1 MATDRDAATRAVRD
15 LLGALGYDVDAD
27 PALRDTP
34 ARVVDAWLSELLSG
48 RDVDLEALLQAGA
61 VPDTAATPGGVV
73 LVRDIDVATLCPHHL
88 LPAHGTATVAYLPG
102 TLLLGL
108 GTIAH
113 LVNACARRLSLQE
126 RVGEMV
132 VQALLQFAGARG
144 AFCRL
149 SLWHSCLALRG
160 ARQAHATVRTIA
172 TGGELTDPAALAS
185 LARLLA
191 QQPGWRQ

>member
-1 MATDRDAATRAVRD
+1 MDRDAAARAIRD
-15 LLGALGYDVDAD
+15 LLGALGYDADTD

-34 ARVVDAWLSELLSG
+34 ERAVDAWSSELLSG
-48 RDVDLEALLQAGA
+48 RSVDLEALVHAGTLA
-61 VPDTAATPGGVV
+61 QTVAAPGSVV

-88 LPAHGTATVAYLPG
+88 LPAHGTATVAYLPR
-102 TLLLGL
+102 TSLLGL
-108 GTIAH
+108 GTLAH
-113 LVNACARRLSLQE
+113 LVNACARRLALQE

-132 VQALLQFAGARG
+132 VEALIQFADARG

-172 TGGELTDPAALAS
+172 AGGELADPAALAS
-185 LARLLA
+185 LERLLA
-191 QQPGWRQ
+191 QEPG

>member
-1 MATDRDAATRAVRD
+1 MTIDRDAAARAVHD
-15 LLGALGYDVDAD
+15 LLGALGYDCDAD

-34 ARVVDAWLSELLSG
+34 ERVVDAWSSELLSG
-48 RDVDLEALLQAGA
+48 RNVDLEALVRAGA
-61 VPDTAATPGGVV
+61 VPRTVAAPGGVV
-73 LVRDIDVATLCPHHL
+73 FVRDIDVATLCPHHL

-132 VQALLQFAGARG
+132 VEALIRFAGARG

-160 ARQAHATVRTIA
+160 ARQAHASVRTIA
-172 TGGELTDPAALAS
+172 TGGELTDPAALARLES
-185 LARLLA
+185 LLA
-191 QQPGWRQ
+191 QEPG

>member
-1 MATDRDAATRAVRD
+1 MTIHRDAAARAVRD
-15 LLGALGYDVDAD
+15 LLRALGYDTDAD

-34 ARVVDAWLSELLSG
+34 ERVVDAWSSELLSG
-48 RDVDLEALLQAGA
+48 RHVDLGALVRAGT
-61 VPDTAATPGGVV
+61 VPQTVAAPGGVV

-108 GTIAH
+108 GTIAR

-126 RVGEMV
+126 QVGDMV
-132 VQALLQFAGARG
+132 VDALIRFAGARG

-172 TGGELTDPAALAS
+172 TGGELADPPALAALE
-185 LARLLA
+185 RLLA
-191 QQPGWRQ
+191 QETA

>member
-1 MATDRDAATRAVRD
+1 MAMDRDAAMRAVRE
-15 LLGALGYDVDAD
+15 LLVALGYDVDAD

-34 ARVVDAWLSELLSG
+34 ARVADAWSGELLSG
-48 RDVDLEALLQAGA
+48 RDVDLEALVLRSAFPRA
-61 VPDTAATPGGVV
+61 PIPGSVV

-102 TLLLGL
+102 ELLLGL
-108 GTIAH
+108 GTLAR

-132 VQALLQFAGARG
+132 VQALMDFAGARG
-144 AFCRL
+144 AFCTL

-160 ARQAHATVRTIA
+160 ARQARATVRTIA
-172 TGGELTDPAALAS
+172 TGGALADPAALSS
-185 LARLLA
+185 LQRLLGEG
-191 QQPGWRQ
+191 PGSEE

>member
-1 MATDRDAATRAVRD
+1 MTMDRDAAARAVRD
-15 LLGALGYDVDAD
+15 LLRALGYDPDAD

-34 ARVVDAWLSELLSG
+34 ERVADAWANELLSG
-48 RDVDLEALLQAGA
+48 RNVDLEALVRAG
-61 VPDTAATPGGVV
+61 VVQEAAAAAASVV

-132 VQALLQFAGARG
+132 VEALIQVAGARG

-172 TGGELTDPAALAS
+172 TGGELADPGALAG
-185 LARLLA
+185 LERLLA
-191 QQPGWRQ
+191 QEPG